1 MKQIKSNVLEGT
13 SKDFEKKQDESLLE
27 MESKRRDILLEEY
40 CKKLFH
46 LMDCFWEAIAF
57 KWY

>member
-1 MKQIKSNVLEGT
+1 MLEGT